1 MTPRQLPLRNLK
13 RKPARTA
20 GLLLLVLFLAFSLFA
35 GTVISM
41 SLQRGLGSLE
51 ARLGADIIVVPS
63 SAKSKVDLDG
73 IFLQGTTGYFYMDAG
88 YVDKLQAISGV
99 EQLSPQLFLASLRA
113 SCCTIPVQVIGIDQ
127 ATDFSIQPWIT
138 KSYSKAL
145 GDLDVVVGCKV
156 NADIGESIKIYGENC
171 KVVARLD
178 ATGTGLDTAIYCSMD
193 SLRHLLESARAL
205 GHDLKISGDP
215 AQVISA
221 VYIRVGDGY
230 DIQKVVDDINLHVRK
245 VQAVRTKSMLTG
257 IADSLSGVSRSVRLL
272 ILVIWILC
280 IVILLIAFGMLI
292 HERKKE
298 FAVLRVLGMS
308 RAMLARM
315 MLSESF
321 LLSLMGSILGTALA
335 ALLVLPFSTLIEG
348 LLNLPFLLPDTPA
361 LLGIALFTVLACLVI
376 GPLSSAFAAFRL
388 SRVDPAAILKE
399 GA

>member
-1 MTPRQLPLRNLK
+1 
-13 RKPARTA
+13 
-20 GLLLLVLFLAFSLFA
+20 
-35 GTVISM
+35 M

-73 IFLQGTTGYFYMDAG
+73 IFLQGTTGYFYMDVG
-88 YVDKLQAISGV
+88 YIDKLQAISGV